1 MKVNKENRMKRA
13 FSAVIILVFI
23 LFFSFMRS
31 SYAIYQWVDEK
42 GQVHITD
49 YPKPSKDRGI
59 EEKESPVDQTEVT
72 APAGNEQ
79 VVQQPAAHLEKKE
92 PVQPQ
97 PSPAAVQPL
106 AGTQVKRPAE
116 PAPQMPAQQSGKQVV
131 PPVGQAVQPVPIAP
145 MLPTQAVPQQAMPPS
160 GMPSLPGFENGPS
173 PEMLAAMLAGFMSVI
188 LIVSAVFYF
197 YSSLCLFL
205 IAKKLDVPAAWL
217 AWIPIIQVWTFFQS
231 AGKSLLW
238 ILLFFIP
245 FVNLIVAVYLW
256 MCIAENLGK
265 NKWLGLL
272 TLVPIANLILPA
284 VLAFSKKEGMA
295 TSRPAMA

>member
-1 MKVNKENRMKRA
+1 
-13 FSAVIILVFI
+13 
-23 LFFSFMRS
+23 MRS

-42 GQVHITD
+42 GQIHITD
-49 YPKPSKDRGI
+49 YPKPSKDRGK
-59 EEKESPVDQTEVT
+59 EEKESPVDRTEVT
-72 APAGNEQ
+72 APAGDEQ
-79 VVQQPAAHLEKKE
+79 VLQQPAAPLEKKE
-92 PVQPQ
+92 PVQPR
-97 PSPAAVQPL
+97 PSPASVQPL
-106 AGTQVKRPAE
+106 AGTQVKKPAE
-116 PAPQMPAQQSGKQVV
+116 QAPQMPTQQSDKQAVS
-131 PPVGQAVQPVPIAP
+131 PAGQAIQPVPIAP
-145 MLPTQAVPQQAMPPS
+145 MPSTQAVPQQAMPPS

-173 PEMLAAMLAGFMSVI
+173 PEMIAAMLAGFMTVI

-217 AWIPIIQVWTFFQS
+217 AWIPVLQVWTFFQS

-245 FVNLIVAVYLW
+245 FVNVIVAVYLW

-272 TLVPIANLILPA
+272 TLVPIANLLLPA
-284 VLAFSKKEGMA
+284 VLAFSKNEGA
-295 TSRPAMA
+295 VTSRAAVA

>member
-1 MKVNKENRMKRA
+1 MKRA
-13 FSAVIILVFI
+13 FSVVTILVFL
-23 LFFSFMRS
+23 LFFSFIRS

-49 YPKPSKDRGI
+49 YPKPSKDRGK
-59 EEKESPVDQTEVT
+59 EEKESPIGQTEVT
-72 APAGNEQ
+72 APAYDEQ
-79 VVQQPAAHLEKKE
+79 AVPQPTAPQEKKE
-92 PVQPQ
+92 TVQPQ
-97 PSPAAVQPL
+97 PLPAAVQPSPD
-106 AGTQVKRPAE
+106 TQVKKPVE
-116 PAPQMPAQQSGKQVV
+116 LAPQVPAQQSGKQVV
-131 PPVGQAVQPVPIAP
+131 PPVGQAIQPVPIAP
-145 MLPTQAVPQQAMPPS
+145 MPPTQAVPRQAIPPS

-188 LIVSAVFYF
+188 LIVSGVIYF

-217 AWIPIIQVWTFFQS
+217 AWIPILQVWTFFQS

-295 TSRPAMA
+295 TPRPAMA